1 LSLEIVSLG
10 EKHLEAA
17 AALAARRY
25 EALRGTVPCMP
36 SRYGDIDVILPMIH
50 DLAGRELGV
59 VALDDG
65 RLVGFLLSLDIGTWR
80 GVRSVL
86 SPEYANGAELENS
99 RRIYAEMYARLS
111 ARWVAEG
118 FRMHLVSLLANDAD
132 GIEGWQWLGFGLAAM
147 DGARDLE
154 PIARDLEPIG
164 ETVTDIEIWRA
175 TSDHVEQILALDEAL
190 KRHLAAAPTFLSHGP
205 VDTRADY
212 ERWLADPANAL
223 WLAGLERDSVA
234 FMKHG
239 PASEDACTI
248 IRDEATTSI
257 VGAYTVETIR
267 EAGIATALLDRC
279 LDFARSQGY
288 SRCAVDFEP
297 MNVPA
302 ARFWMRYFQ
311 PVCVSLARYV
321 GAPPCS

>member
-1 LSLEIVSLG
+1 VDLE
-10 EKHLEAA
+10 ERHLEAA

-25 EALRGTVPCMP
+25 TALRGAAPCLP
-36 SRYGDIDVILPMIH
+36 PRYGDVDVILLMMH
-50 DLAGRELGV
+50 DIVGPELGV
-59 VALDDG
+59 AALDGG
-65 RLVGFLLSLDIGTWR
+65 RLVGFLLSLDIGIWR

-86 SPEYANGAELENS
+86 SPEYANGAELENG

-111 ARWVAEG
+111 ARWVGEG
-118 FRMHLVSLLANDAD
+118 FRMHLVSLLANDAN
-132 GIEGWQWLGFGLAAM
+132 GIEGWHWLGFGLAAV
-147 DGARDLE
+147 DGARGLE
-154 PIARDLEPIG
+154 PIARGLEPIG
-164 ETVTDIEIWRA
+164 EPVADIEIRRA
-175 TSDHVEQILALDEAL
+175 TSHDVEQILALDEAL

-205 VDTRADY
+205 AGTRTEY
-212 ERWLADPANAL
+212 ERWLADPANVL
-223 WLAGLERDSVA
+223 WLAGFGGESVA

-239 PASEDACTI
+239 PASQNACRI
-248 IRDEATTSI
+248 IRGEATTSI
-257 VGAYTVETIR
+257 VGAYTVETMR

-311 PVCVSLARYV
+311 PVCISLARYV

>member
-1 LSLEIVSLG
+1 
-10 EKHLEAA
+10 
-17 AALAARRY
+17 
-25 EALRGTVPCMP
+25 MP
-36 SRYGDIDVILPMIH
+36 SRYEDVDIVLPMMH
-50 DLAGRELGV
+50 DIANRGLGV
-59 VALDDG
+59 AALEGG

-80 GVRSVL
+80 GVRSML

-132 GIEGWQWLGFGLAAM
+132 GIDGWQWLGFGLAAV
-147 DGARDLE
+147 DGARG
-154 PIARDLEPIG
+154 LEPIG
-164 ETVTDIEIWRA
+164 EPVADIEIRRA
-175 TSDHVEQILALDEAL
+175 TSDNIEQILALDEAL

-205 VDTRADY
+205 VGTRADL

-223 WLAGLERDSVA
+223 WLAALERESVA

-239 PASEDACTI
+239 PASENACRI

-257 VGAYTVETIR
+257 VGAYTMETMR
-267 EAGIATALLDRC
+267 EGGIATALLDRC

-311 PVCVSLARYV
+311 PVCFSLARYV
-321 GAPPCS
+321 GAPPCGQA